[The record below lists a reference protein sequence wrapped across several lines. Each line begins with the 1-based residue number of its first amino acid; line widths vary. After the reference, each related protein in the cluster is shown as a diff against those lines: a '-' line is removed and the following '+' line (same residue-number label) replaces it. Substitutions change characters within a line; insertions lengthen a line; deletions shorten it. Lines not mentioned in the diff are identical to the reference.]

1 MTLRMSKVTGGDNGD
16 DGLPEGVAGAN
27 TPLATPFANA
37 GTDTALDGPSRF
49 GAASKHSGVVVLL
62 IVVVAASGALYAM
75 RSLGKAGKLKMLDIK
90 IDYPV
95 DGATKIATADHVH
108 IMDDLR
114 TTGEVR
120 QVPLDEVQ
128 MNPFEWRGLEV
139 VTAVPGGRSG
149 LSPEEQRLREAQERA
164 KAIETA
170 LARLSLNS
178 IIGGRVPVARVSGQM
193 VRVGDSVGEYFKV
206 VHIGGREARLEADG
220 RVYTLT
226 LGE

>member
-1 MTLRMSKVTGGDNGD
+1 MSLRLSSMAGNDQS
-16 DGLPEGVAGAN
+16 PESMAPESAN
-27 TPLATPFANA
+27 APLTTPFAGG
-37 GTDTALDGPSRF
+37 GTDTAIDGPSRF
-49 GAASKHSGVVVLL
+49 GAASKHSGVIVLL

-75 RSLGKAGKLKMLDIK
+75 RSLGKATKLNLVEIK

-114 TTGEVR
+114 TSGEVR
-120 QVPLDEVQ
+120 RVPLEEVQ

-139 VTAVPGGRSG
+139 VTAVPGGRIG

-170 LARLSLNS
+170 FARLSLNS

-193 VRVGDSVGEYFKV
+193 VRVGDTVGEHFRV